1 MRTYTKGDNMENKKV
16 TNRPSTKSHDK
27 YVKEYLKQNPSAKKP
42 NDKLDVSA
50 VTTIGGIPGYALL
63 SEDKNR
69 SRDKNVHIGKDF
81 ISSEDLRKSM
91 K

>member
-1 MRTYTKGDNMENKKV
+1 MENKKV
-16 TNRPSTKSHDK
+16 TNRPSPRSHDK
-27 YVKEYLKQNPSAKKP
+27 YVAEYLKQNPSARKS
-42 NDKLDVSA
+42 NDRLDVSA
-50 VTTIGGIPGYALL
+50 VTTTGGIPGYALL

-81 ISSEDLRKSM
+81 ISSEELRKAM